1 MCIVCDSSQIDPN
14 IALLDCSGCKT
25 VSSLPESLPNLK
37 FLVIYD
43 TNIKII
49 PRYDSLEGLYCMNCP
64 VETIPDLPK
73 LRKLNATNSKLTTI
87 PNTLYRVETLLLNQ
101 TDIQEIPET
110 LISLRY
116 LSVSNTKI
124 STISHKLI
132 NIESLII
139 SDTQITSIHPL
150 MSLTYI
156 DFSNT
161 EITNLPVSELKS
173 LRKVVAKGCSLMDPF
188 SIIER
193 GIDLTN

>member
-1 MCIVCDSSQIDPN
+1 MCIVCNSSQIDPN
-14 IALLDCSGCKT
+14 IVLLDCSGCKT
-25 VSSLPESLPNLK
+25 VLALPESLLNLK

-49 PRYDSLEGLYCMNCP
+49 PQYEALEGLYCMNCP
-64 VETIPDLPK
+64 IETIPDLPK

-87 PNTLYRVETLLLNQ
+87 PDTLYRVETILINQ
-101 TDIQEIPET
+101 TNIQEIPDT

-116 LSVSNTKI
+116 LSVSNTRI
-124 STISHKLI
+124 SVISHKLI

-139 SDTQITSIHPL
+139 SDTQITKIVPL
-150 MSLTYI
+150 MSLNYI

-161 EITNLPVSELKS
+161 GITGLPLNELKV
-173 LRKVVAKGCSLMDPF
+173 LRKVVAKGCSLTDPF

>member
-14 IALLDCSGCKT
+14 ITFLDCSGCKT
-25 VSSLPESLPNLK
+25 VLSLPESLPNLK
-37 FLVIYD
+37 FLIIYD

-49 PRYDSLEGLYCMNCP
+49 PQYDSLEGLYCMNCP
-64 VETIPDLPK
+64 IETIPDLPK

-101 TDIQEIPET
+101 TDIQDIPET
-110 LISLRY
+110 LISLKY
-116 LSVSNTKI
+116 LSVSNTKV

-139 SDTQITSIHPL
+139 SDTQITKLRPL

-161 EITNLPVSELKS
+161 EITSLPISELKA
-173 LRKVVAKGCSLMDPF
+173 LRKVVAKGCSLTDPF

>member
-1 MCIVCDSSQIDPN
+1 MCIVCESSEIDSN

-25 VSSLPESLPNLK
+25 VSVLPESLPNLK

-49 PRYDSLEGLYCMNCP
+49 PQYESLEGLYCMNCP
-64 VETIPDLPK
+64 IESIPDLPK
-73 LRKLNATNSKLTTI
+73 LRKINATNSNITTI
-87 PNTLYRVETLLLNQ
+87 PDTLYRIETLLINQ
-101 TDIQEIPET
+101 TNIMEIPET

-116 LSVSNTKI
+116 LSTSNTKI
-124 STISHKLI
+124 STISRKLI

-139 SDTQITSIHPL
+139 SDTEITKIVPL
-150 MSLTYI
+150 MSLQFI

-161 EITNLPVSELKS
+161 GITNLPLNELKS
-173 LRKVVAKGCSLMDPF
+173 LRKVVAKGCSLTDPF

-193 GIDLTN
+193 GIDLAN